1 MSLPRD
7 YVNFGPPFDD
17 DSDAD
22 IILRSSV
29 PAPGSTENGVVATDF
44 LVHKIFLIR
53 ASSVFKSL
61 LTSSYETLDQQ
72 KVEALKHGIK
82 HDIQGNLLVLCLPE
96 DRDTVHRLLTAIY
109 PIDIVYPQTLET
121 IIKTFAATRKYGMPS
136 VLARFRTHCSRA
148 PPVATAESAFR
159 AYVFASNEGLK
170 EEALE
175 AAQWTLTLS
184 QAFEE
189 YVSNLRDASGP
200 ALLALWKCRGTVVQ
214 AIKRGVDMCLEEVGD
229 LRDWK
234 LDWPGDKDCCV
245 VPTLRLREQFA
256 TFTKRISQNF
266 SMMNVSNFV
275 DTMSPQGGFTC
286 QICKRQQRLDK
297 LRLFDCLERH
307 VRGQIEQMHG
317 ELLSLFDGLGDP
329 LPSGGRPRNFGAPF
343 DRGDSDVTIRSC
355 DRVDFQVHKATLG
368 IASAAFE
375 DMFTAPGPS
384 LPGQGQVKQVIDL
397 TEKSKTLHHLLSVIY
412 PMKPIVPDT
421 VEDALSLLSACQKY
435 QMDYTATR
443 IRALIRAHTPPL
455 FTVENSFRAYGIASR
470 YHLEE
475 EALLSARLT
484 LECPLTLDG
493 CGEDLCFISGTD
505 LFRLYGY
512 RKECIKV
519 AKKCE
524 ERETGDG
531 ILQLFS
537 RCYMDRLQTVSGWWS
552 GHFRQRIADLPSPK
566 TVTDRLAFER
576 ARETHRAASG
586 CPLCQKGTR
595 IDNICAAFEAKLSEV
610 IDQPVTSALLSAS
623 IETRSEKCGEL
634 RDVRDKG

>member
-29 PAPGSTENGVVATDF
+29 PAPGSTENSVVATDF

-148 PPVATAESAFR
+148 PPVATAGSAFR
-159 AYVFASNEGLK
+159 AYAFASNEGRK

-175 AAQWTLTLS
+175 AAQWTLSLPQTFDTYGSSLCS
-184 QAFEE
+184 
-189 YVSNLRDASGP
+189 ASGP
-200 ALLALWKCRGTVVQ
+200 ALLALWKCRGMVVQ

-229 LRDWK
+229 LRDWI
-234 LDWPGDKDCCV
+234 LDWPCDKDCCV
-245 VPTLRLREQFA
+245 VPTLRLREQFV
-256 TFTKRISQNF
+256 TFTKRISRNF
-266 SMMNVSNFV
+266 SMMSFFNFV
-275 DTMSPQGGFTC
+275 QTMSSRVIKCKC
-286 QICKRQQRLDK
+286 QRQAYLDGS
-297 LRLFDCLERH
+297 RLFDCLERH
-307 VRGQIEQMHG
+307 VRGQIEQMHD
-317 ELLSLFDGLGDP
+317 ELLLLFNDLGEAIDP
-329 LPSGGRPRNFGAPF
+329 LPSGGRPRHFGAPF
-343 DRGDSDVTIRSC
+343 DRGDSDITLRSC
-355 DRVDFQVHKATLG
+355 DRVDFQVHKGILG

-375 DMFTAPGPS
+375 DMFGIPGSSPH
-384 LPGQGQVKQVIDL
+384 GQGQVKQVIDL
-397 TEKSKTLHHLLSVIY
+397 TENSKILLHLLSAIY
-412 PMKPIVPDT
+412 PMEPIVLDT

-435 QMDYTATR
+435 QMDFTATCV
-443 IRALIRAHTPPL
+443 RASMRARSPPL
-455 FTVENSFRAYGIASR
+455 FTAENSFRTYGIASR

-484 LECPLTLDG
+484 LERPLTFDG

-519 AKKCE
+519 ARKCV

-537 RCYMDRLQTVSGWWS
+537 RCVMDSLWAVPGWWS
-552 GHFRQRIADLPSPK
+552 GHFHQRIADLPSPK
-566 TVTDRLAFER
+566 TVTDRLALER
-576 ARETHRAASG
+576 ALEMHRAVSG
-586 CPLCQKGTR
+586 CALCQKGTK

-610 IDQPVTSALLSAS
+610 IDQ
-623 IETRSEKCGEL
+623 
-634 RDVRDKG
+634 VRLDGRT